1 MHKRKRIDSQA
12 REAHSTIGRTLR
24 RLMNQAEGG
33 KGIGIIRLAKQAG
46 IGVGS
51 VQAILNDPD
60 HSPSIRVLDRL
71 ARYFNLKGV
80 WVLVRGID
88 FEDDVQ
94 QWFTANPLR
103 ITPNDEDIRRIVA
116 LCERQQTFDGLALAL
131 GVARTMNRSEWNDF
145 LAKLEHQA
153 A

>member
-1 MHKRKRIDSQA
+1 MQKRKRIDSQA
-12 REAHSTIGRTLR
+12 REAHHTIGKTLR
-24 RLMNQAEGG
+24 QLMDRADDG
-33 KGIGIIRLAKQAG
+33 KGIGIIRLARQAG

-71 ARYFNLKGV
+71 ARFFKLKGV

-88 FEDDVQ
+88 YESDARAWFE
-94 QWFTANPLR
+94 ANRLR
-103 ITPNDEDIRRIVA
+103 ITPSEDDLRRIVA

-145 LAKLEHQA
+145 LARLEHQTA
-153 A
+153 